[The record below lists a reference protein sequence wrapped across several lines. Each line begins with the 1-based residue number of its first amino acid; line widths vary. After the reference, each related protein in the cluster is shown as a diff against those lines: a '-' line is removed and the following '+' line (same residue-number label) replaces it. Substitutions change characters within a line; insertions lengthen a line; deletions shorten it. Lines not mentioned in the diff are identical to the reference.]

1 MSKEKNIGILNE
13 DFRRSLTH
21 ERPEPQN
28 NPPTGRQAAAGT
40 QQNSNQSRGEQK
52 VENRK

>member
-1 MSKEKNIGILNE
+1 MNKEKNIDILSE

-40 QQNSNQSRGEQK
+40 QQDANQPRGEKQINK
-52 VENRK
+52 